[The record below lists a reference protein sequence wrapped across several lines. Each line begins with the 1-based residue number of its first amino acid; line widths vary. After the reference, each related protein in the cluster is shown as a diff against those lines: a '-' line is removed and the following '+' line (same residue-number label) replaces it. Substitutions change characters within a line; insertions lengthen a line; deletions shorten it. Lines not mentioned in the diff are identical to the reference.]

1 MDPKFGVSEWDPAE
15 LDVRQTRHGTYESR
29 PPPRGGTWRDQIKEE
44 AYKLRQKQREADS
57 PEFISPHSTTDTM
70 DTDEAQEINKQI
82 MEKIEKEPQ
91 GSEYLNIVGEG
102 KYENMGE
109 TLDTGATFS
118 TVTEMQAEVE
128 KDQQAYEEI
137 ESLEDSH
144 IVSFPK
150 LDKEKEALR
159 RKTQGERVP
168 FETEDLM
175 TSLTNITEPPP
186 IAFTDPSDFDEV
198 LREGD
203 EYLSKIEEEL
213 GNEARKQ
220 ILSRVEKGFAKTVRW
235 ETINFPLQQLM
246 KYHLR
251 LPFPH
256 APKVLSRNPKM
267 WVNKTPIL
275 EHPAV
280 LIAIPEWES
289 KYGTKSYAV
298 DVKEGYIYA
307 VRNEDW
313 ERLVE
318 RAYVA
323 TDEPLEIEQITPVEK
338 ETLVE
343 EVRTLNSKEKVPLAE
358 STRKDFREPIQKG
371 KGIPGADFL
380 DSEPRPRVP
389 EKELE
394 TPKRKLSFGDS
405 ADKEQFA
412 KEIEKDIKDAEQ
424 AQWALETERMQIE
437 IEIVTLERERQRI
450 AEERLKALR
459 QQRKKLE
466 ESIMKMSN
474 EMSKD
479 INLVTED
486 RKQRRINMENEY
498 LNQIDLEE
506 AAVDDFFPVLSRIE
520 EIQPDVMTT
529 DSKISSTVDPIEFM
543 DEEALMKLK
552 LKHMRAEQCRTR
564 THKMYKL
571 FLESATDAKKKESLE
586 HMLLA
591 TINNL
596 DRKMSKFKE
605 GLDDYDQK
613 EQHVL
618 MQTERLQ
625 NEQEKALQEQRE
637 LQEVLQG
644 LQEKHKVAEEEL
656 KALQREKDD
665 SDKKKKEMEDK
676 INKERKAKIWREQ
689 RLEEERQKLKD
700 LERKRKEKGSLK
712 GEEEENKKV
721 REQQDRLLAERLME
735 KERKEREMK
744 DRHLA
749 EQLQK
754 KQRLEKDERE
764 KFLTDQLLEKE
775 RQEEEE
781 MMRIKEEQEQLD
793 REEQIRLEEEKQFNL
808 TEEQERLQRQEI
820 ERLRKEHLKTL
831 EREKREKEKKQAQGK
846 ARKPTEEE
854 QKQEKESLLDALHSV
869 VNGSKP
875 SKPKDLG
882 WDYQKDKEAKR
893 VFERKK
899 ELQKLREREKE
910 RKSKQCPEC
919 RYPKHPGPCPCKL
932 CGKKEHEH
940 EFKDCP
946 KSRPPKEVP
955 EQTMEFCIECMVPHP
970 PGRCICKLCKTIGH
984 TATECPWLE
993 EAKATTKPPK
1003 IEREDE
1009 EPEVLFCLHCRSE
1022 THRIEDCA
1030 AYKVA
1035 QAKRK
1040 KVWCERCKQY
1050 GHTMADC
1057 LDEKQEQRN
1066 REIEREIMKRKQQL
1080 EEIDRK
1086 MHQVKRQ
1093 AERDI
1098 GKPPQDRDIRDYPVG
1113 GRKPVTKPKKS
1124 DREPEP
1130 PPPPR
1135 EGLPSGPPVGAGG
1148 GGEPPEGDDP
1158 SEPDDSDTDESDEE
1172 ESDDTEA
1179 TEESGFLYDEEGR
1192 KIDIKQF
1199 YEAIRKR
1206 KKRTAKGEDEIP
1218 FKVVRGPRGHRG
1230 SKGRKGAP
1238 GDPVISQNLDRSVDA
1253 NVTIDTAGLEKTFRQ
1268 MGESMKEVF
1277 TSQQIFNRTMKDTL
1291 EASTKAQEK
1300 QTEALEKLN
1309 ISTKQRDHDHMFAA
1323 IQPYDGKDSKEFD
1336 AWIEQIMTACKISG
1350 RNPKFVALAK
1360 STDPKVMEMSEEG
1373 EEQQEELNILSEDKG
1388 PGRFRNPNL
1397 ANLIC
1402 YKCGGYGHYGR
1413 ECPEANQAMEQLED
1427 RIVGRIEHS
1436 FNAFTPVT
1444 LQYMNDMIVKAAK
1457 LEVSRKLAKKKLEKL
1472 KNQRGGD
1479 PQDKTQYPVGRGR
1492 GQPPRQGQQVG
1503 RPPLT
1508 PTAPPMPAQQVPQPT
1523 TTRGRGRGGANIV
1536 IKRGGRQGTQPPQNP
1551 QQTTK
1556 KVTFQQP
1563 AQVIVKS
1570 EPEQAK
1576 VEPNPFLQP
1585 HLPEIHEMTE
1595 ELEETDL
1602 DNMSQ
1607 EELDELQNQLDQEL
1621 QAEFQEEVP
1630 EEAQ

>member
-1 MDPKFGVSEWDPAE
+1 MSKTIVRKKSKQKEIDPKFGVSEWDPAE
-15 LDVRQTRHGTYESR
+15 LDIRQTRHGTYESR

-44 AYKLRQKQREADS
+44 AYKLRQRQREADS
-57 PEFISPHSTTDTM
+57 PEFISPHSTTGTM

-82 MEKIEKEPQ
+82 IERIEKEPE
-91 GSEYLNIVGEG
+91 GSEYLNIVSEG
-102 KYENMGE
+102 KYENVGE

-118 TVTEMQAEVE
+118 TVTEMQAEE
-128 KDQQAYEEI
+128 GKAQQTYEEI

-186 IAFTDPSDFDEV
+186 IAFTDPSDLDEV
-198 LREGD
+198 LREED

-213 GNEARKQ
+213 GNEGRKQ

-267 WVNKTPIL
+267 WVNKTPVL

-289 KYGTKSYAV
+289 RYGTKSYAV

-307 VRNEDW
+307 VRSEDW
-313 ERLVE
+313 ERVIE

-323 TDEPLEIEQITPVEK
+323 TDEPLELGQITPAEK
-338 ETLVE
+338 EASVGKVQTLD
-343 EVRTLNSKEKVPLAE
+343 SKERVPLAE
-358 STRKDFREPIQKG
+358 STRKGFKEPILKE

-380 DSEPRPRVP
+380 DSEPRHKVP
-389 EKELE
+389 DKELE
-394 TPKRKLSFGDS
+394 TPKRKLSFKDS
-405 ADKEQFA
+405 TDDEQLA
-412 KEIEKDIKDAEQ
+412 EEIEKDIKDAEQ
-424 AQWALETERMQIE
+424 AQWALQTERMQIE
-437 IEIVTLERERQRI
+437 IERATLEKERQRI
-450 AEERLKALR
+450 AEERLKTLR

-479 INLVTED
+479 VNLVTED
-486 RKQRRINMENEY
+486 RKQRRINLENEY

-506 AAVDDFFPVLSRIE
+506 AALDDFFPVLSRVE

-529 DSKISSTVDPIEFM
+529 DSQISSTVDPIEFM

-552 LKHMRAEQCRTR
+552 LKQMRADQCRTR
-564 THKMYKL
+564 MHKMHKL
-571 FLESATDAKKKESLE
+571 FLESATDPKKKENLE

-613 EQHVL
+613 EQYVL
-618 MQTERLQ
+618 TQTEKLQ

-637 LQEVLQG
+637 LQEILQG

-656 KALQREKDD
+656 RALQREKDD

-712 GEEEENKKV
+712 GEEEDNKKI
-721 REQQDRLLAERLME
+721 REQQDKLLAERLME
-735 KERKEREMK
+735 KERREREIK
-744 DRHLA
+744 DRNLA

-764 KFLTDQLLEKE
+764 KFLTEQLLEKE

-793 REEQIRLEEEKQFNL
+793 REEQIRLEEERQFNL
-808 TEEQERLQRQEI
+808 TEGQKRLQKKEL

-831 EREKREKEKKQAQGK
+831 EREKREKEKKQGK

-899 ELQKLREREKE
+899 ELQKLRKREKE
-910 RKSKQCPEC
+910 RNSRQCPEC

-932 CGKKEHEH
+932 CGKKGH

-946 KSRPPKEVP
+946 KLRPPKEVP
-955 EQTMEFCIECMVPHP
+955 EQTIEFCIECMVPHP

-1003 IEREDE
+1003 IEEEDE
-1009 EPEVLFCLHCRSE
+1009 EPEVHFCLHCRSE

-1030 AYKVA
+1030 AYRVA

-1040 KVWCERCKQY
+1040 RY
-1050 GHTMADC
+1050 G
-1057 LDEKQEQRN
+1057 
-1066 REIEREIMKRKQQL
+1066 
-1080 EEIDRK
+1080 
-1086 MHQVKRQ
+1086 VKNANNTGTPWQ
-1093 AERDI
+1093 
-1098 GKPPQDRDIRDYPVG
+1098 
-1113 GRKPVTKPKKS
+1113 
-1124 DREPEP
+1124 
-1130 PPPPR
+1130 
-1135 EGLPSGPPVGAGG
+1135 
-1148 GGEPPEGDDP
+1148 
-1158 SEPDDSDTDESDEE
+1158 
-1172 ESDDTEA
+1172 
-1179 TEESGFLYDEEGR
+1179 
-1192 KIDIKQF
+1192 
-1199 YEAIRKR
+1199 
-1206 KKRTAKGEDEIP
+1206 TA
-1218 FKVVRGPRGHRG
+1218 
-1230 SKGRKGAP
+1230 
-1238 GDPVISQNLDRSVDA
+1238 
-1253 NVTIDTAGLEKTFRQ
+1253 
-1268 MGESMKEVF
+1268 
-1277 TSQQIFNRTMKDTL
+1277 
-1291 EASTKAQEK
+1291 
-1300 QTEALEKLN
+1300 
-1309 ISTKQRDHDHMFAA
+1309 
-1323 IQPYDGKDSKEFD
+1323 
-1336 AWIEQIMTACKISG
+1336 
-1350 RNPKFVALAK
+1350 
-1360 STDPKVMEMSEEG
+1360 
-1373 EEQQEELNILSEDKG
+1373 
-1388 PGRFRNPNL
+1388 
-1397 ANLIC
+1397 
-1402 YKCGGYGHYGR
+1402 
-1413 ECPEANQAMEQLED
+1413 
-1427 RIVGRIEHS
+1427 
-1436 FNAFTPVT
+1436 
-1444 LQYMNDMIVKAAK
+1444 
-1457 LEVSRKLAKKKLEKL
+1457 
-1472 KNQRGGD
+1472 
-1479 PQDKTQYPVGRGR
+1479 
-1492 GQPPRQGQQVG
+1492 
-1503 RPPLT
+1503 
-1508 PTAPPMPAQQVPQPT
+1508 
-1523 TTRGRGRGGANIV
+1523 
-1536 IKRGGRQGTQPPQNP
+1536 
-1551 QQTTK
+1551 
-1556 KVTFQQP
+1556 
-1563 AQVIVKS
+1563 
-1570 EPEQAK
+1570 
-1576 VEPNPFLQP
+1576 
-1585 HLPEIHEMTE
+1585 
-1595 ELEETDL
+1595 
-1602 DNMSQ
+1602 
-1607 EELDELQNQLDQEL
+1607 
-1621 QAEFQEEVP
+1621 
-1630 EEAQ
+1630 